1 MKKLPWAL
9 RYSPYA
15 FYVIALIMGIY
26 QFATNLAVTWQTD
39 MSVYTSEHTDA
50 FEGFQYLVTS
60 QPFAV
65 GISEAA
71 YMAANGVVAHLLI
84 AIFDRMQEAAE

>member
-1 MKKLPWAL
+1 MTKLPRAL

-15 FYVIALIMGIY
+15 FYVVAFFLGAY
-26 QFATNLAVTWQTD
+26 NFLAQLQATWAVD
-39 MSVYTSEHTDA
+39 SEVYLSPHTDA

-60 QPFAV
+60 QPFAY

-71 YMAANGVVAHLLI
+71 YMGANGVLAHLLI
-84 AIFDRMQEAAE
+84 KIFDRLGDQVA